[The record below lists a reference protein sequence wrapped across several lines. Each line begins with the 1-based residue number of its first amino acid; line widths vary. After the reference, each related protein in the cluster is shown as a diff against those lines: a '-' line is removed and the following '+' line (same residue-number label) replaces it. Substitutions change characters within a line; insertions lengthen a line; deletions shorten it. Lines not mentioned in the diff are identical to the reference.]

1 MHRATRSPLTSMA
14 LAAALTATLATG
26 DVQADDAKAEAARSF
41 QAGSDA
47 YLRKD
52 FRGAGRAFDDAYRI
66 VPRGAAA
73 YNAGLAWESAGER
86 SRAAD
91 DYTRA
96 LESTDVGAAE
106 RADAT
111 GRLRALERTLGR
123 LSLTS
128 PNGTRLVLD
137 DVDLS
142 GSSPSVHVEPG
153 THALRV
159 EYPGGRGES
168 RTILVRAGG
177 EQSVKLGEPS
187 EGDRTSTPAVDA
199 PSEPAD
205 RAHESAPPPHRE
217 SAPPPSPPDR
227 TPVWIALG
235 GAVVASG
242 VAIYLFEQG
251 LTVRNEF
258 VSGGSTDRSLRNQA
272 ETFRTMTWVAW
283 SVAGACAATAAI
295 FYFASS
301 STPATSRASVAVGG
315 QGVTLRL
322 PF

>member
-1 MHRATRSPLTSMA
+1 MHRAKRSPLTSMA
-14 LAAALTATLATG
+14 LAAALTATLATRG
-26 DVQADDAKAEAARSF
+26 VQADDAKAEAARSF

-111 GRLRALERTLGR
+111 GRLRALGRTLGR

-137 DVDLS
+137 DVDLP
-142 GSSPSVHVEPG
+142 GSSASVHVEPG

-168 RTILVRAGG
+168 RTVLVRAGG
-177 EQSVKLGEPS
+177 EQSVKLGEPP
-187 EGDRTSTPAVDA
+187 EGDRPPAPAVVA

-205 RAHESAPPPHRE
+205 RAHE

-235 GAVVASG
+235 GTVVASG

-283 SVAGACAATAAI
+283 SVAGGLAVTAAI

-301 STPATSRASVAVGG
+301 STPATSRATAPSVAVGG